1 MSTTPTGT
9 TSNMPHPELKGK
21 QGYSI
26 NSADRDW
33 AKWMEENKTSLLTA
47 FVVLLVAVLG
57 GGYLYNSR
65 HQSKKEFNSQIYSY
79 ETESFEAFR
88 KDLDANKLVS
98 SFKAL
103 KAKTGS
109 YIGIVPAAVKTSDLL
124 NTHGKKAEALEVV
137 TLAKD
142 SANNDYAEY
151 FINTRLAALYED
163 LGKNQQ
169 AVEVLTAIS
178 KSKVD
183 AFPGK
188 TYLDLGRIYLKLN
201 DKEKA
206 KASFQYVLDKA
217 KEDAEFVKMAK
228 LYLSNL

>member
-1 MSTTPTGT
+1 
-9 TSNMPHPELKGK
+9 
-21 QGYSI
+21 
-26 NSADRDW
+26 
-33 AKWMEENKTSLLTA
+33 MEENKTSLVTA

-65 HQSKKEFNSQIYSY
+65 HQSKKEFNAQIFTY
-79 ETESFEAFR
+79 EQASFEAFR
-88 KDLDANKLVS
+88 KDFDANKLVLG
-98 SFKAL
+98 FKAL

-109 YIGIVPAAVKTSDLL
+109 YIGIVPAAIKTSDLL
-124 NTHGKKAEALEVV
+124 NTHNKKAEALEVI

-151 FINTRLAALYED
+151 FLNTRMAALYED

-169 AVEVLTAIS
+169 AVDVLTSIS

-201 DKEKA
+201 EKEKA

-217 KEDAEFVKMAK
+217 KDDAEFVKMAK

>member
-1 MSTTPTGT
+1 MSSTPTGT
-9 TSNMPHPELKGK
+9 TSNLGHSELKGQ

-26 NSADRDW
+26 KSADRDW
-33 AKWMEENKTSLLTA
+33 SRWMEENKTSLVTA

-65 HQSKKEFNSQIYSY
+65 HQSKKEFNAQIFTY
-79 ETESFEAFR
+79 EQASFEAFR
-88 KDLDANKLVS
+88 KDFDANKLVLG
-98 SFKAL
+98 FKAL

-109 YIGIVPAAVKTSDLL
+109 YIGIVPAAIKTSDLL
-124 NTHGKKAEALEVV
+124 NTHNKKAEALEVI

-151 FINTRLAALYED
+151 FLNTRMAALYED

-169 AVEVLTAIS
+169 AVDVLTSIS

-201 DKEKA
+201 EKEKA

-217 KEDAEFVKMAK
+217 KDDAEFVKMAK